1 MHLARQFFAQPL
13 DSSVLVFH
21 HDAANPCPVLWHY
34 HPEIELVYLP
44 QGSGRRHI
52 GHTVSRYE
60 AGELLLLGP
69 NVPHLSYGY
78 GQDDTFEEVGVLF
91 SPQLLDLAPGAG
103 PELGPIRALLTRA
116 MTGLVFAAPVRHTVG
131 EQVQRLRILPPWER
145 LLSLLDILQ
154 QLARCAEP
162 AYTALAAGP
171 PVMTSPLAQER
182 LNRVLALLHQRL
194 SGPVSV
200 PELAAE
206 AALSVPAF
214 CRFFK
219 KMTQR
224 TVTEFVNECRVQ
236 QACRLLRGADPI
248 TEVGYASGFQNLSYF
263 NRTFRRLMRRSPS
276 AYRRTMTEPDS
287 LTSYSAGRSSSRA

>member
-1 MHLARQFFAQPL
+1 MQLARQSLALPP

-21 HDAANPCPVLWHY
+21 HDATNPCPVLWHY

-52 GHTVSRYE
+52 GRTVSRYE
-60 AGELLLLGP
+60 EGELLLLGP

-78 GQDDTFEEVGVLF
+78 DQDHTFEEVGALF
-91 SPQLLDLAPGAG
+91 SPQLIDSAPGAW
-103 PELGPIRALLTRA
+103 PELDPVRSLLARAA
-116 MTGLVFAAPVRHTVG
+116 TGLVFAAPVRHTVG
-131 EQVQRLRILPPWER
+131 RQVQHLLTLPPWER
-145 LLSLLDILQ
+145 LLSLLNILQ
-154 QLARCAEP
+154 QLARCPEP

-171 PVMTSPLAQER
+171 PVTASPVAQER
-182 LNRVLALLHQRL
+182 LNRVLTLLHQRL

-219 KMTQR
+219 QLTQR

-236 QACRLLRGADPI
+236 QACRLLCGADSV
-248 TEVGYASGFQNLSYF
+248 TEVAHASGFQNLSYF
-263 NRTFRRLMRRSPS
+263 NRTFRRLMGVSPS
-276 AYRRTMTEPDS
+276 AYRRVVAE
-287 LTSYSAGRSSSRA
+287 RAEVLA